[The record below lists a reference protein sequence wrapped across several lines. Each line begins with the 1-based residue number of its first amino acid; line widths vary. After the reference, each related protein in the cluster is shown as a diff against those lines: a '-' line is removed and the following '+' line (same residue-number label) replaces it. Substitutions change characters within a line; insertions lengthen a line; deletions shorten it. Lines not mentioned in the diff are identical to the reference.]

1 MLLIMKRMMYPLL
14 ILLMSF
20 PLTSA
25 FSNTGNATE
34 SPAWG
39 SISVFFNHVD
49 IDFTRTYIW
58 DIEKEC
64 LGPNPLVLEEGQV
77 YNYPFRWTLSNT
89 SQDSD
94 RSVTGVVAI
103 RNNGSNPVD
112 IDNLVLSGGGY
123 TITLNCPG
131 GFPRT
136 LAGGELYS
144 CTFSIAPNNSNAFEL
159 TATAESGTP
168 GVNDVST
175 STTVQFTA
183 PTQQIDECASV
194 WDDCEGY
201 GQQGPY
207 CYLSNGPMV
216 FDYTCEISY
225 NECGNYEFVNYV
237 QVNTNSGV
245 KVSDICVVEVEVEC
259 EEEEGCTRTIGYW
272 KTHSSNGPA
281 PYDPTWA
288 LIGENTPFFLSG
300 KTYYEAIW
308 TSPQGNAYY
317 ILAPQYIGAE
327 LNQLAGAAIPPAVLN
342 AFNTATSLLS
352 TYTPAQVGAMRGNNP
367 VRAQFVSI
375 AGILDDYNNGIT
387 GPGHCGGPS
396 SADKIEDYLEM
407 GELELSAAPNPFA
420 GQVQFEFSVP
430 YDSPVTLDL
439 FNASG
444 QKVSTVFS
452 AYLEA
457 GEQRVVS
464 FDGASLP
471 GGLYFYRLTTDRDV
485 KTGQL
490 MAM

>member
-1 MLLIMKRMMYPLL
+1 MKRMMYPLL
-14 ILLMSF
+14 ILLMSL

-39 SISVFFNHVD
+39 SISVSFEHLD

-89 SQDSD
+89 TQDSD
-94 RSVTGVVAI
+94 RSVTGTVKI
-103 RNNGSNPVD
+103 KNNGSNPVLVED
-112 IDNLVLSGGGY
+112 LVLSGGGY

-136 LAGGELYS
+136 LAGGEQYF
-144 CTFSIAPNNSNAFEL
+144 CTFSISPNNSNTFEL
-159 TATAESGTP
+159 TATAESGTT
-168 GVNDVST
+168 GVNDAYDSANVP
-175 STTVQFTA
+175 FTA
-183 PTQQIDECASV
+183 PTLEIDECASI

-216 FDYTCEISY
+216 FDYTCEIAY
-225 NECGNYEFVNYV
+225 NECGNYEFENYV
-237 QVNTNSGV
+237 QASTNDSKTV
-245 KVSDICVVEVEVEC
+245 IWDICTVEVEVEC
-259 EEEEGCTRTIGYW
+259 EEEGCTRTIGYW
-272 KTHSSNGPA
+272 KTHSSYGPA

-288 LIGENTPFFLSG
+288 LIGEDTPFFLSG
-300 KTYYEAIW
+300 KTNYQVMW
-308 TSPQGNAYY
+308 TPPQGNAYY
-317 ILAPQYIGAE
+317 ILAPQYIAAW
-327 LNQLAGAAIPPAVLN
+327 LNQLAGAAIPPTVLN
-342 AFNTATSLLS
+342 AFNTATDLLN
-352 TYTPAQVGAMRGNNP
+352 TYTPTQVRAMRGNNP
-367 VRAQFVSI
+367 MRAQFISI

-396 SADKIEDYLEM
+396 SAEKFEDYLQM

-420 GQVQFEFSVP
+420 GQVQFDFSVP
-430 YDSPVTLDL
+430 YDSPVTLEL

-444 QKVSTVFS
+444 QKVGMVFS

-457 GEQRVVS
+457 GEQRTVS

-490 MAM
+490 VAMK